1 MLEVSGEKTWEENGV
16 WNGRDRSCHFKR
28 DYE

>member
-1 MLEVSGEKTWEENGV
+1 MLEVSGEKTCVENGK